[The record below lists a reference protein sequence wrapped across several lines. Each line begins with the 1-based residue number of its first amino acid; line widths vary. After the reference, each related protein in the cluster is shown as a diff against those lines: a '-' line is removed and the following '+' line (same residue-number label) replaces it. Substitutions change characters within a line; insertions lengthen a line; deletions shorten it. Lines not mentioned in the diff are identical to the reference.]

1 LFIGAYLRELLLTTL
16 NAKHFLLAS
25 IYYLTAAGDNF
36 CAILKWQAGTGKCST
51 KGCFLH
57 GTWMDFNV
65 TCLFLLSIDT
75 VDDQSCL
82 FQVFTLLE
90 HKVQ

>member
-51 KGCFLH
+51 KGRFLRIA
-57 GTWMDFNV
+57 WMYFNV

-82 FQVFTLLE
+82 SQVFTLLE